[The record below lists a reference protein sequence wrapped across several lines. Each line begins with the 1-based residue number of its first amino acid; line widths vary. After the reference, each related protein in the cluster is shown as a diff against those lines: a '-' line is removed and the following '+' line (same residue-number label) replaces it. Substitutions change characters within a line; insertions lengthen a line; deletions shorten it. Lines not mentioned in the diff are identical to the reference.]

1 MSPTPPFLPGK
12 QLSNVYAF
20 LLFEK
25 YKFMLTFKPL
35 KTKALITQCI
45 IRQKRSFFKHRRI
58 PVKLPFNRACF
69 HANIKNSFDDI
80 FFDDAFLI

>member
-35 KTKALITQCI
+35 KTKALITPCI
-45 IRQKRSFFKHRRI
+45 IRQKRSFLNTGEFPSNCRLTGLVSMQTSKIR
-58 PVKLPFNRACF
+58 LM
-69 HANIKNSFDDI
+69 I
-80 FFDDAFLI
+80 FFSMMPF